1 MSRNRTDANRFY
13 LKEGRLMSHR
23 WSSRIALIGA
33 LLLCATSAATGATD
47 AQKCEAGK
55 LKEAGKYGFCRL
67 KAEAKAVKT
76 GSAPDYSKCDEKY
89 GSKWP
94 SIEAD
99 AGGTCP
105 SNGDESAMQ
114 AFIAE
119 HSDDVA
125 AALAGGPLPDC
136 PGDLA
141 TCSTS
146 LDTCQADLAAAMNC
160 PNGVVDDGEECDQND
175 LGDANCGSEGF
186 AGGTLACGADCTLDT
201 SACWDARFV
210 DNGNG
215 TVSDRQT
222 GLMWEKKDDFGGIHD
237 KDNTYDWCVDAEP
250 DSFCDNGGAPDGD
263 VFTVFLARLNDAH
276 TDDGFTSTGC
286 FAGHCD
292 WRMPTIGELRGLLE
306 DPFLLCTPPCL
317 DPILGPLP
325 TNYEWAR
332 NTSISDNFAWVM
344 DADTGDTTTMLKGNL
359 LAVRAVRGGS

>member
-13 LKEGRLMSHR
+13 LREGHLMSHR

-33 LLLCATSAATGATD
+33 LLLGATSAAAGATD

-76 GSAPDYSKCDEKY
+76 GSAPDYGNCDVKY

-105 SNGDESAMQ
+105 SNGDEGAMQ
-114 AFIAE
+114 AFIAQ
-119 HSDDVA
+119 HTDDVT

-136 PGDLA
+136 PGDMA
-141 TCSTS
+141 SCSAS

-160 PNGVVDDGEECDQND
+160 QNGVVDDGEDCDQD
-175 LGDANCGSEGF
+175 ELGGANCVSEGF
-186 AGGTLACGADCTLDT
+186 AGGTLTCGADCAIDT
-201 SACWDARFV
+201 SGCWSARFV

-222 GLMWEKKDDFGGIHD
+222 GLMWEKKDDFSGIHD
-237 KDNTYDWCVDAEP
+237 KDNTYNWCIDAEP

-263 VFTVFLARLNDAH
+263 VFTVFLATLNDAH
-276 TDDGFTSTGC
+276 TDDGFTNTRC

-292 WRMPTIGELRGLLE
+292 WRLPTIGELRRLLAE
-306 DPFLLCTPPCL
+306 PYHPCNSPCL
-317 DPILGPLP
+317 DPIFGSLP
-325 TNYEWAR
+325 TIYEWAR
-332 NTSISDNFAWVM
+332 NTSLSDDYAWVIY
-344 DADTGDTTTMLKGNL
+344 ADTGYTLTMLKGTPR
-359 LAVRAVRGGS
+359 AARAVRGGS